1 MRRQDIHL
9 RLPLNKGGDHVL
21 SSPLRIPRELTRRYA
36 IRWRNLKWPQVE
48 EFGWPPG
55 AKTLNGKG
63 MNIFC
68 MLGNTFGNYP
78 PEKRKVF
85 LTTLY
90 NEMEVG
96 ELFLLG
102 ISLRPEGEP
111 CSEAIRSLEKEYLP
125 GEAFMRLGADHP
137 QS

>member
-55 AKTLNGKG
+55 GKEGRLTVIAPLANVPRHVREIQPVSSWHGSSSFSCVSCPPQCMRHGKVTLRAPAQ
-63 MNIFC
+63 
-68 MLGNTFGNYP
+68 T
-78 PEKRKVF
+78 
-85 LTTLY
+85 
-90 NEMEVG
+90 G
-96 ELFLLG
+96 E
-102 ISLRPEGEP
+102 
-111 CSEAIRSLEKEYLP
+111 
-125 GEAFMRLGADHP
+125 
-137 QS
+137 